1 MGQFNIIQELLIFI
15 SISFFQEKKN
25 LTECRKFIFD
35 KIKIFSEEQ
44 DENENI
50 DKNKPKPIRTST
62 PEPIEVNVSQFT
74 LFELSE
80 LLAQ

>member
-1 MGQFNIIQELLIFI
+1 MEKIIGI
-15 SISFFQEKKN
+15 EKHAGKV
-25 LTECRKFIFD
+25 RKFIFD

-62 PEPIEVNVSQFT
+62 PEPIEVNIPCYSI
-74 LFELSE
+74 
-80 LLAQ
+80 